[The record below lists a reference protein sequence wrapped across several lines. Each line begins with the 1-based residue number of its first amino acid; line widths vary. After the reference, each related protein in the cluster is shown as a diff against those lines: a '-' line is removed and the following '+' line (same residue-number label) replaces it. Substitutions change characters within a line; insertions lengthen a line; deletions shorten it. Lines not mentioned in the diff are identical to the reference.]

1 MRPKY
6 LSAILKAVA
15 SVAAA
20 FIAFPCA
27 SMPASTRPVWMSDGQ
42 GGYVQVLLHG
52 DERCHAITTADGS
65 TLLRR
70 DASGRL
76 AAAGEFDAVEF
87 NARRAAVRR
96 RVVGAANT
104 FPCHGSQR
112 AIAILVEFPSTAKHP
127 EGRQFRSDDPRGLFD
142 RLLNADDYNHDGAN
156 GSVRQYFR
164 DNSNGVFDLT
174 FDVFGP
180 VTMSQDVQYYI
191 DETHSWQMVEEA
203 CRGVD
208 AEVDFSTYDR
218 DLDGVIDNVYIFY
231 AGPGAAT
238 GGNPDD
244 CIWQHASDVELLSGK
259 QFVFDGKRLNHYA
272 CSNEYRAIKDPY
284 TDEVRLQTE
293 GIGTVVHE
301 FSHVLGLPDL
311 YDVYYY
317 GNPSPCA
324 WDVMDTG
331 CHLNDSRTPAA
342 YSALDRM
349 QLGWLDPEDISDAPR
364 TLSLPSIASNKAY
377 RIPTSDPNEYFLL
390 ENRQQTGWDAALPAH
405 GLLLWRVNYQA
416 ASWNANQVNTGK
428 GNSHAIIVCADG
440 HYGEGTYEGDPFP
453 GSTGSTGITDD
464 GYPNMLNSHGER
476 TNAPL
481 SSIVEA
487 GGIIS
492 FDVCRAVTSL
502 EKVQGLR
509 ATDLTPTAFTAEW
522 DAIPMSP
529 GYVLNVATAAGD
541 PVGIYQDL
549 NVAATSV
556 RVAGLEPETEYVF
569 TVYGAAGSVKGEVS
583 EPCSV
588 TTPAMSFAFTAPQA
602 LEAEEVG
609 ADSFRAVWTPLDGAV
624 DYAVSVLTLRRGEDR
639 MASADFT
646 GGIEAL
652 PAGWSTNCISTLSIN
667 GYYGKSAPAL
677 SMGSDYARI
686 QSPLLDHE
694 LLSLEFWYR
703 ERTPSGLSSIAI
715 EVLAGHE
722 WTEIDRV
729 ALPASMPAGQTYTAS
744 ADNIP
749 EGALAVRLIY
759 HRVDKGT
766 LAVDDVKITYRG
778 DDEAFPIDGWNERR
792 MGSAQAQATV
802 EGLASDTDYYCCV
815 RGVDAEGVLSAAS
828 EMMRVTTAE
837 SSSISDI
844 EVAAPGE
851 RRIYDIQGR
860 RVDASSLAPGIYILK
875 TDKETK
881 KLIIR

>member
-1 MRPKY
+1 
-6 LSAILKAVA
+6 
-15 SVAAA
+15 
-20 FIAFPCA
+20 
-27 SMPASTRPVWMSDGQ
+27 MPASTRPVWMSDGQ
-42 GGYVQVLLHG
+42 GGYVEVLVHG
-52 DERCHAITTADGS
+52 DERCHAITTADGT

-76 AAAGEFDAVEF
+76 TAAGAFDAVEF
-87 NARRAAVRR
+87 NARRASAQR
-96 RVVGAANT
+96 RVVGNATT
-104 FPCHGSQR
+104 FPCHGQQR

-127 EGRQFRSDDPRGLFD
+127 QGRSFESEDPRGLFD
-142 RLLNADDYNHDGAN
+142 RLLNADDYAHDGAT

-164 DNSNGVFDLT
+164 DNSNGAFDLT
-174 FDVFGP
+174 FDVYGP
-180 VTMSQDVQYYI
+180 VAMSQDVQYYI

-203 CRGVD
+203 CRGID
-208 AEVDFSTYDR
+208 AEVDFTNYDR
-218 DLDGVIDNVYIFY
+218 DADGVIDNVYIFY

-259 QFVFDGKRLNHYA
+259 QFLFDGVRLNHYA
-272 CSNEYRAIKDPY
+272 CSNEYRIIKDPN
-284 TDEVRLQTE
+284 TAETRKQTE

-317 GNPSPCA
+317 GNPSPAA

-349 QLGWLDPEDISDAPR
+349 LLGWLEPEDIGDAPR

-377 RIPTSDPNEYFLL
+377 RIATSDPNEFFLL

-405 GLLLWRVNYQA
+405 GLLLWRINYQA
-416 ASWNANQVNTGK
+416 DYWTANQVNTGK
-428 GNSHAIIVCADG
+428 GNSHAIVVCADG
-440 HYGEGTYEGDPFP
+440 HSGEGTYEGDPFP
-453 GSTGSTGITDD
+453 GATGSTGITDD

-502 EKVQGLR
+502 DKVQGLR
-509 ATDLTPTAFTAEW
+509 AADVAPTAFTAEW

-529 GYVLNVATAAGD
+529 GYVVNVTTAAGV

-549 NVAATSV
+549 TVAATSV
-556 RVAGLEPETEYVF
+556 RVTGLEPETEYVF
-569 TVYGAAGSVKGEVS
+569 TVYGAAGAIKGEVS
-583 EPCSV
+583 DPCSV
-588 TTPAMSFAFTAPQA
+588 TTPAMSFVFTAPEA
-602 LEAEEVG
+602 VEAEEVG
-609 ADSFRAVWTPLDGAV
+609 ADSFKIAWTPLEGAV

-639 MASADFT
+639 MAAADFT

-686 QSPLLDHE
+686 QSPLLAHE
-694 LLSLEFWYR
+694 LLSFEFWYR
-703 ERTPSGLSSIAI
+703 ERTPSGQSSIAI
-715 EVLAGHE
+715 EVLAGRE
-722 WTEIDRV
+722 WVEIDRV
-729 ALPASMPAGQTYTAS
+729 QLPASMPSGQTYA
-744 ADNIP
+744 APAEIIP
-749 EGALAVRLIY
+749 EGSLAVRLVY

-778 DDEAFPIDGWNERR
+778 DDEAFPIEGWAERR
-792 MGSAQAQATV
+792 MGSAEAFAV
-802 EGLASDTDYYCCV
+802 VNGLEPETDYYCTV
-815 RGVDAEGVLSAAS
+815 RGIDAQGALSGAS
-828 EMMRVTTAE
+828 DMVRVTTGQQ
-837 SSSISDI
+837 SSIIDV
-844 EVAAPGE
+844 EAVAPGE
-851 RRIYDIQGR
+851 RRIYDLQGR
-860 RVDASSLAPGIYILK
+860 RVDPESLLPGIYILK

-881 KLIIR
+881 KLIYR